1 MPDYVD
7 VLRATFVD
15 LWASAIEILP
25 RIVLAIVIFLLGLL
39 IASVLETA
47 IIRLSKMLKL
57 DELLEKLEI
66 RQIFNRIGLNMDF
79 GVILGWIAKWFV
91 IILALIIG
99 ADTLG
104 WDEITLF
111 LTNVVSYIPSV
122 LIAVIIMLVGLVLGN
137 VVQKVVSASLE
148 AAKMMSAGFISGI
161 AKWSI
166 IVFSIMAALVQLGI
180 AESLIETLFT
190 GFVAMIAIAGGLA
203 FGLGGKDHAARMLD
217 YIKKDLT
224 SKDQQ

>member
-1 MPDYVD
+1 VGIRNRD
-7 VLRATFVD
+7 F
-15 LWASAIEILP
+15 ASH
-25 RIVLAIVIFLLGLL
+25 FLLGLL